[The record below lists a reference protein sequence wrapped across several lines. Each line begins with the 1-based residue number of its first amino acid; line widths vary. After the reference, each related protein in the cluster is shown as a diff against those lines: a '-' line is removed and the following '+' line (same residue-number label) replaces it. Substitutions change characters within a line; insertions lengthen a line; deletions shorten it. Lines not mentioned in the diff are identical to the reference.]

1 MRDRDLLARTF
12 ASLQTPDP
20 AAPARRLRLDAA
32 QITILML
39 IAVWLAVIAGAGWSL
54 EHSRQAALRAARN
67 DAANLAALL
76 AQDVR
81 ARLDAW
87 DMLLIELT
95 ERLET
100 DGVAA
105 PAAARLTRNLT
116 ERVRQSQGLHL
127 ACITDA
133 AGRVIASSNPDRI
146 GELNLSDRDY
156 FAYHASHPQG
166 GRFLG
171 VPIQSRYDGRWVVA
185 LSRRWNLPDG
195 SFGGV
200 VMTSTDLGDMDAGY
214 RPLHVGAH
222 GTMSLYMPPGIA
234 VARMPPAPDRIG
246 RFNAADGRQ
255 VMHAMATDSGVG
267 RYTPT
272 LDGVERVYAHKRVDG
287 YDLVQF
293 VGLAMD
299 DILADWWRE
308 LQDTVAVA
316 LGVLLLTG
324 LLALHLLRLMRHRR
338 NERLAYRLLADNA
351 TDMILCMDTQM
362 IRRYVS
368 PACPDILGYE
378 PAELV
383 GKSPLD
389 VSHPDDLEHMRTA
402 FEAVLAGT
410 DRRSTNNRIRHKNG
424 HFVWVD
430 TQLKRILSPRGQT
443 IGIIGAL
450 RDATARKV
458 AEIALEN
465 ANRHLA
471 ALAKSDG
478 LTGLANRRH
487 FDEVLDQEL
496 RRAQRVG
503 APLALIM
510 LDVDRFKLFNDRY
523 GHPAGDSCLRM
534 IADAVVESLQRPA
547 DLAARYGGEE
557 LAVVL
562 PDTDAEGAYQ
572 VAERIADALRSAA
585 ITHADGVGGV
595 VTVSIGIAIYRP
607 DAAPDIPEPTAHDQV
622 GGEGAA
628 TLIGTADRAL
638 YAAKSAGRARIEM
651 ARQAACIEP
660 ATG

>member
-32 QITILML
+32 QVTMLMV
-39 IAVWLAVIAGAGWSL
+39 IAVWLAIIAGACWSL

-87 DMLLIELT
+87 DMLLLGLT

-100 DGVAA
+100 DGVSA
-105 PAAARLTRNLT
+105 PAMARLTQDLT
-116 ERVRQSQGLHL
+116 ERARQSQGLHL
-127 ACITDA
+127 VSVTDA
-133 AGRVIASSNPDRI
+133 GGRLLASSHPDRT
-146 GELNLSDRDY
+146 GGLNLSERDY
-156 FAYHASHPQG
+156 FIHHVSHPQG

-171 VPIQSRYDGRWVVA
+171 RPVQSLYDGRWVVA

-200 VMTSTDLGDMDAGY
+200 VMTSTDLSDLEAGY
-214 RPLHVGAH
+214 RPLHVGAR
-222 GTMSLYMPPGIA
+222 GSMALYMPPGIA
-234 VARMPPAPDRIG
+234 VARTPPAPDRIG
-246 RFNAADGRQ
+246 RFNAAEGRK
-255 VMHAMATDSGVG
+255 VMQAMAAGSGVEL
-267 RYTPT
+267 YTPT
-272 LDGVERVYAHKRVDG
+272 VDGVERVYAYQRVDG

-299 DILADWWRE
+299 EILADWWRE
-308 LQDTVAVA
+308 LRATVAVA
-316 LGVLLLTG
+316 LGVVLLTG
-324 LLALHLLRLMRHRR
+324 LLAFHLLRLMRHRR
-338 NERLAYRLLADNA
+338 DERLAYRLLADNA
-351 TDMILCMDTQM
+351 TDMILCMDTQL

-368 PACPDILGYE
+368 PACRDILGYE
-378 PAELV
+378 PAELI
-383 GKSPLD
+383 GKSPVD

-402 FEAVLAGT
+402 LEAVLAGAE
-410 DRRSTNNRIRHKNG
+410 RRSTNNRIRHKKG

-430 TQLKRILSPRGQT
+430 VQLKRILSPRGQT

-503 APLALIM
+503 TPLALIM

-562 PDTDAEGAYQ
+562 PDTDAEGARR
-572 VAERIADALRSAA
+572 VAERIGDALRSAA
-585 ITHADGVGGV
+585 ITHADGIGGV
-595 VTVSIGIAIYRP
+595 VTASIGIAIYRP
-607 DAAPDIPEPTAHDQV
+607 DAASDIPEPTAHDLM
-622 GGEGAA
+622 GGDGAA
-628 TLIGTADRAL
+628 TLIGSADRAL

-651 ARQAACIEP
+651 ARQAACPEP

>member
-20 AAPARRLRLDAA
+20 AAPARAMRLDAT
-32 QITILML
+32 QITILMV

-54 EHSRQAALRAARN
+54 SHSRQAALRAARN
-67 DAANLAALL
+67 DVTNLAALL

-81 ARLDAW
+81 GRLDAW
-87 DMLLIELT
+87 DMLLLGLA
-95 ERLET
+95 ERLEA
-100 DGVAA
+100 DGAAA
-105 PAAARLTRNLT
+105 PAVARLSHILT

-133 AGRVIASSNPDRI
+133 AGRVIASSNPDRV
-146 GELNLSDRDY
+146 GQMDLSDRDY
-156 FAYHASHPQG
+156 FAYHVSHPQG

-171 VPIQSRYDGRWVVA
+171 LPIQSRFDGRWVVA

-200 VMTSTDLGDMDAGY
+200 VMTSTDLGEMEAGY

-222 GTMSLYMPPGIA
+222 GALALYMPPGVA
-234 VARMPPAPDRIG
+234 VARSPPAPDRIG
-246 RFNAADGRQ
+246 QYNAVEGRR
-255 VMHAMATDSGVG
+255 VMQNMANGAGVE
-267 RYTPT
+267 RYRPT
-272 LDGVERVYAHKRVDG
+272 IDGVERLYAFKRVDG
-287 YDLVQF
+287 YDLLQV
-293 VGLAMD
+293 VGLATD
-299 DILADWWRE
+299 EILGDWWRE
-308 LQDTVAVA
+308 LQETVAVA

-324 LLALHLLRLMRHRR
+324 LLAVHLLRLMRHRR
-338 NERLAYRLLADNA
+338 DERMAYRLLADNA

-368 PACPDILGYE
+368 PACRDILGYE

-383 GKSPLD
+383 GTSPLD

-410 DRRSTNNRIRHKNG
+410 ERRSTNNRIRHKKG

-430 TQLKRILSPRGQT
+430 TQLKRIVSPRGQT

-503 APLALIM
+503 SPLALIM

-523 GHPAGDSCLRM
+523 GHPAGDSCLRT
-534 IADAVVESLQRPA
+534 IADAVVEALHRPA

-562 PDTDAEGAYQ
+562 PDTDAEGARH
-572 VAERIADALRSAA
+572 VAERIAEALRAAA
-585 ITHADGVGGV
+585 ITHADGIDGI
-595 VTVSIGIAIYRP
+595 VTASIGIAVHLP
-607 DAAPDIPEPTAHDQV
+607 GSASAPPEPSALELM
-622 GGEGAA
+622 GGDGAA
-628 TLIGTADRAL
+628 ALIGSADRAL
-638 YAAKSAGRARIEM
+638 YAAKSGGRARIEM
-651 ARQAACIEP
+651 ARQAACPEP